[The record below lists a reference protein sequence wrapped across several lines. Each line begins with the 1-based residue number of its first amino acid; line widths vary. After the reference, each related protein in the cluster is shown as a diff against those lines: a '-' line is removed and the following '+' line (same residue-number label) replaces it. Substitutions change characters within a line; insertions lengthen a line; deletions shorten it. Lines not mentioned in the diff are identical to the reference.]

1 MAATALVQ
9 LWLARHYFGF
19 LTGDDVEVLA
29 AAFRSAFGFEY
40 SPWDVRNLF
49 VPEVVIAPLL
59 RFANAVGV
67 VAPARLIEIASL
79 PFIALNALT
88 IWLVFRLAKKWS
100 EDDLAAIIA
109 ASLFA
114 LHWLPLMFGATVYP
128 RTIAAAC
135 IVGAAL
141 LVSTRDSRGAAL
153 LAGALAGIAFADRFS
168 EIVFLAPMVILSGHG
183 QLRSSAKPSPGFAS
197 SPSLK
202 RVRTLRGWVAAW
214 GWASARPGLAKDGPY
229 IDGISSHGDGEGSAP
244 SGAARDRYGSFVP
257 LRMTLVLIGA
267 AVAILLTVG
276 AYDWIS
282 WGAPF
287 ATVRSF
293 AKLTLV
299 EPDFSSRVKY
309 QSPWWYLET
318 LPRWCALTMLPLLY
332 AARKRAHLTFVFIP
346 LVALSLIKHKELR
359 YVQGLV
365 PFLAIA
371 AGIGFATWWR
381 ADKRKLAVAL
391 LAISLIWNLYGLRY
405 IERKSMPAVM
415 AARMLAEDPLV
426 RTVVLSQIWA
436 YGDRLYF
443 TDRRQIR
450 DVQTPPRDLA
460 AALPGA
466 DAVSL
471 YESDLTPAIEAQ
483 LQAAGFGRKAHFDS
497 GAARAV
503 VVYTADHGQR

>member
-1 MAATALVQ
+1 MAAVALVQ
-9 LWLARHYFGF
+9 LWIARHYFGF

-29 AAFRSAFGFEY
+29 AAFRRAFGLEY

-88 IWLVFRLAKKWS
+88 IWLVFRLAKRWS
-100 EDDLAAIIA
+100 EDDLAAIVA
-109 ASLFA
+109 AALFA

-135 IVGAAL
+135 IAGAAL

-153 LAGALAGIAFADRFS
+153 LAGALAGLAFTDRFS
-168 EIVFLAPMVILSGHG
+168 EIVFLAPLVL
-183 QLRSSAKPSPGFAS
+183 LARR
-197 SPSLK
+197 
-202 RVRTLRGWVAAW
+202 RVYVL
-214 GWASARPGLAKDGPY
+214 L
-229 IDGISSHGDGEGSAP
+229 
-244 SGAARDRYGSFVP
+244 GAA
-257 LRMTLVLIGA
+257 I
-267 AVAILLTVG
+267 AILLTVG
-276 AYDWIS
+276 VYDWIS

-287 ATVRSF
+287 ATVRNF

-299 EPDFSSRVKY
+299 APDFSSRVKY

-332 AARKRAHLTFVFIP
+332 AARKRAHLPFVLIP
-346 LVALSLIKHKELR
+346 LIALSLVKHKELR

-371 AGIGFATWWR
+371 AGVGFATWWR
-381 ADKRKLAVAL
+381 ADKRRLAAAL
-391 LAISLIWNLYGLRY
+391 LAISLIWNLYGLKY
-405 IERKSMPAVM
+405 LERKSMPAVL
-415 AARMLAEDPLV
+415 AARMLADDPLV

-471 YESDLTPAIEAQ
+471 YESDLTPEIEAQ
-483 LQAAGFGRKAHFDS
+483 LQAAGLGRKAHFDS